1 MLPARPLGERDN
13 RGEFHLYHV
22 DSSRVGR
29 QYAVVARIEPFERHP
44 AEYEEWFEK
53 NHFAYYSEL
62 QAVKGQLPKSGEGL
76 EIGVGTGR
84 FAAPLRVE
92 FGVEPSSRMREI
104 AKHRGIEV
112 VGGVAEGLPFADA
125 QFDFVL
131 MVTTV
136 CFLDDVDAAF
146 RETRRVLRRTGRFI
160 IGFVASDSLLG
171 NLYEKNKRDSKFYRI
186 ATFYSVDEI
195 VSHLTRTGFG
205 HFNFV
210 QTIFHPLN
218 EIEKV
223 EPVVSGYGQGSFV
236 VISARKED

>member
-1 MLPARPLGERDN
+1 MLPAKPPGERDK
-13 RGEFHLYHV
+13 RGEFHLYQD

-29 QYAVVARIEPFERHP
+29 QPAVVARIEPFERHP

-62 QAVKGQLPKSGEGL
+62 QAVKEQLPKSGEGL

-84 FAAPLRVE
+84 FATPLHVE

-112 VGGVAEGLPFADA
+112 VGGVAESLPFADE

-136 CFLDDVDAAF
+136 CFLDDIDAAC
-146 RETRRVLRRTGRFI
+146 REARRVLRRTGHFI
-160 IGFVASDSLLG
+160 VGFVDSDSLLG
-171 NLYEKNKRDSKFYRI
+171 KLYEKKKRDSKFYRI

-195 VSHLTRTGFG
+195 VLNLKRAGFV
-205 HFNFV
+205 HFNVV

-218 EIEKV
+218 
-223 EPVVSGYGQGSFV
+223 
-236 VISARKED
+236 